1 MSRGMAMEKSV
12 VPIRVR
18 SFEIYQ
24 VIIQRIE
31 LPYLNHDST
40 IVASPCQMCEDEAG
54 GEEE

>member
-1 MSRGMAMEKSV
+1 MAMEKSV

>member
-1 MSRGMAMEKSV
+1 MVMEKFV

-31 LPYLNHDST
+31 LPYLNHDSK
-40 IVASPCQMCEDEAG
+40 IVVSV
-54 GEEE
+54 

>member
-1 MSRGMAMEKSV
+1 MAMEKSV

-18 SFEIYQ
+18 SFEICQ

-40 IVASPCQMCEDEAG
+40 IVASV
-54 GEEE
+54 